1 MNEKGQALIE
11 FVIILPILLFLILMI
26 FDFGNMFY
34 KKSQL
39 ENDLD
44 FIVELYQDNNME
56 EINNY
61 VNNNN
66 LVINYN
72 NVGEFVI
79 IELSKQVSIKTPG
92 LNLIFKE
99 PYYVETKRY
108 IYE

>member
-26 FDFGNMFY
+26 FDFGNIFH
-34 KKSQL
+34 KKFQL
-39 ENDLD
+39 ESDLE
-44 FIVELYQDNNME
+44 FIVELYQGNNMAG
-56 EINNY
+56 INNY
-61 VNNNN
+61 VNNNH

-72 NVGEFVI
+72 NEGDFVI
-79 IELSKQVSIKTPG
+79 IELAKQVTIKTPG

>member
-99 PYYVETKRY
+99 PYYVITKRY
-108 IYE
+108 LYE